1 MRSTEKLRVSCLS
14 DSAAVVMPDATA
26 SQASVTVD
34 VGAPLIGAATL
45 SRYRKVYLWA
55 WLLSLLVVLIELA
68 GAIVSGS
75 LALRADV
82 WHVAGDMLIAI
93 APVVVSYTRA
103 RRANVERIV
112 LSAGVVVA
120 ATLIAIGGAVLAEAR
135 TALLVGTSSH
145 EVDGWVLSGFSLMS
159 GAINLLQT
167 RMLSLIHAS
176 HRDVTHVGFHFHVQM
191 DLLKNLALPSL
202 GALLA
207 LHLAPQQS
215 DIWAAA
221 CIGAWIATRGLALLT
236 RSVVALRHRELR
248 LH

>member
-1 MRSTEKLRVSCLS
+1 
-14 DSAAVVMPDATA
+14 MPDTTA
-26 SQASVTVD
+26 SQASVAVD
-34 VGAPLIGAATL
+34 VGAPLIGAPTL

-55 WLLSLLVVLIELA
+55 WLLSLLVVLIELT
-68 GAIVSGS
+68 GAIVSRS

-103 RRANVERIV
+103 RRVDVERIV
-112 LSAGVVVA
+112 LSAGIVVA
-120 ATLIAIGGAVLAEAR
+120 ATLIAIGGAVVAEAR
-135 TALLVGTSSH
+135 SALLAGTPSH
-145 EVDGWVLSGFSLMS
+145 EVQGWVLSGFALMS

-167 RMLSLIHAS
+167 RILSRVHAL
-176 HRDVTHVGFHFHVQM
+176 HRDATHVGFHFHVRM

-207 LHLAPQQS
+207 LHLAPQRT

-221 CIGAWIATRGLALLT
+221 CIGAWIAMRGLALLT
-236 RSVVALRHRELR
+236 RSVGALRRRQLP